1 MSQPPPGYPGQGPGP
16 GYPGHGPGQGYPGQ
30 GYPGQSYGPGYGQG
44 YPGQPDPR
52 LGHPQWAGPGYVGY
66 ATPAPPTSAR
76 ATAAVVLGA
85 LSVMAC
91 LGFVT
96 GIPAMIVGVSARRE
110 IRESQG
116 RVGGD
121 SVALGGIIAGAV
133 GTVLSLLVVGLF
145 VLLAVLGANIQI
157 DDPSGPGTSTTAAT
171 GV

>member
-1 MSQPPPGYPGQGPGP
+1 
-16 GYPGHGPGQGYPGQ
+16 
-30 GYPGQSYGPGYGQG
+30 
-44 YPGQPDPR
+44 
-52 LGHPQWAGPGYVGY
+52 
-66 ATPAPPTSAR
+66 
-76 ATAAVVLGA
+76 
-85 LSVMAC
+85 MAC

-133 GTVLSLLVVGLF
+133 GTVLSLLVVALF
-145 VLLAVLGANIQI
+145 ILLAVLGANIQI
-157 DDPSGPGTSTTAAT
+157 DDPSGPGTSTTSET

>member
-16 GYPGHGPGQGYPGQ
+16 GYPGQGPGQGYPGQ
-30 GYPGQSYGPGYGQG
+30 GYPGQGYPGQG

-52 LGHPQWAGPGYVGY
+52 FGYQPWAGPGYVGH

-133 GTVLSLLVVGLF
+133 GTVLSLLVVALF

-157 DDPSGPGTSTTAAT
+157 DDPSGPGTSTTGAAD
-171 GV
+171 V

>member
-1 MSQPPPGYPGQGPGP
+1 
-16 GYPGHGPGQGYPGQ
+16 
-30 GYPGQSYGPGYGQG
+30 
-44 YPGQPDPR
+44 
-52 LGHPQWAGPGYVGY
+52 
-66 ATPAPPTSAR
+66 
-76 ATAAVVLGA
+76 
-85 LSVMAC
+85 MAC

-133 GTVLSLLVVGLF
+133 GTVLSLLVVALF

-157 DDPSGPGTSTTAAT
+157 DDPGSGTSTTSAT
-171 GV
+171 GT

>member
-16 GYPGHGPGQGYPGQ
+16 GYPGQGYPGQGYPGQ
-30 GYPGQSYGPGYGQG
+30 GYPDPRHGQG
-44 YPGQPDPR
+44 P
-52 LGHPQWAGPGYVGY
+52 WAGPGYVGY

-91 LGFVT
+91 MGFVT

-116 RVGGD
+116 RIGGD

-157 DDPSGPGTSTTAAT
+157 DDPSGPGTSTTSAT
-171 GV
+171 GT

>member
-16 GYPGHGPGQGYPGQ
+16 GYPGQGPGQGYPGQ
-30 GYPGQSYGPGYGQG
+30 GYPGQ
-44 YPGQPDPR
+44 PDPR
-52 LGHPQWAGPGYVGY
+52 FGYQQWAGPGYVGY

-157 DDPSGPGTSTTAAT
+157 DDPSGPGTSTTSAT

>member
-16 GYPGHGPGQGYPGQ
+16 GYPGPGYPGP
-30 GYPGQSYGPGYGQG
+30 GYPG
-44 YPGQPDPR
+44 PGQPDPR
-52 LGHPQWAGPGYVGY
+52 FGYGQWAGPGYVGH

-116 RVGGD
+116 RLGGD

-145 VLLAVLGANIQI
+145 VLLALLGASFQI
-157 DDPSGPGTSTTAAT
+157 DDPSGPGTSTTSAT
-171 GV
+171 GA

>member
-1 MSQPPPGYPGQGPGP
+1 MSQPPPGYPGPDPGP
-16 GYPGHGPGQGYPGQ
+16 GYPGPGYQGPGYPG
-30 GYPGQSYGPGYGQG
+30 PGYQGQG
-44 YPGQPDPR
+44 PPDPR
-52 LGHPQWAGPGYVGY
+52 WGYGQWAGPGYVGY

-145 VLLAVLGANIQI
+145 LLLAVLGATIQV
-157 DDPSGPGTSTTAAT
+157 DNSGGPGTSTTSLT
-171 GV
+171 GT

>member
-1 MSQPPPGYPGQGPGP
+1 MSQPPPGPPGPGYPGPGYPGPGYPGQGPPGP
-16 GYPGHGPGQGYPGQ
+16 RFGHGP
-30 GYPGQSYGPGYGQG
+30 
-44 YPGQPDPR
+44 
-52 LGHPQWAGPGYVGY
+52 WAGPGYVGY

-157 DDPSGPGTSTTAAT
+157 EDHSGPGTSTTSAT
-171 GV
+171 GT

>member
-1 MSQPPPGYPGQGPGP
+1 MSQPPPGYPGQGPGQ
-16 GYPGHGPGQGYPGQ
+16 GYPGQGHPGQGQGYPGQGYPGQ
-30 GYPGQSYGPGYGQG
+30 GYPGQ
-44 YPGQPDPR
+44 PDPR
-52 LGHPQWAGPGYVGY
+52 YGYGPWAGPGYVGY

-133 GTVLSLLVVGLF
+133 GTGMSLLIVGLF
-145 VLLAVLGANIQI
+145 VLLAVLGAHFQI
-157 DDPSGPGTSTTAAT
+157 GDPSGPGTSTTSTTRA
-171 GV
+171 